1 MRCSLTSK
9 AEIEVNLTSNESKPS
24 RATIGGFPIS
34 AAKSSKKHSASSGK
48 FLGAPILEALRR
60 SMSRM
65 GVQVGGLRGEKPET
79 LRSEETPFRA
89 AFAALANQ
97 SPAR

>member
-1 MRCSLTSK
+1 
-9 AEIEVNLTSNESKPS
+9 
-24 RATIGGFPIS
+24 
-34 AAKSSKKHSASSGK
+34 
-48 FLGAPILEALRR
+48 
-60 SMSRM
+60 MSRM